1 MKPHLAQPCHQ
12 WNSHPGQALAIPP
25 SLPLPSIVNTSALLA
40 PIQSATSFSSF
51 TAIITAS
58 ANLTITSSSPIFRL
72 IKAVAGSSKVEAILV
87 LWGSQTLKP
96 PPLKDWAR
104 LGGFPS
110 STPLKILSPTIPV
123 SNISKRFQ
131 AVSEAPTEAVL
142 CLDDDAVLTTSE
154 VWSSNSHHFHLLLL
168 YSPSYFFHRWILLL
182 RFGKNLQIGLLD
194 FLQDLIIG
202 TTQSIGELLQWHFSQ
217 SSLFDIFSGGSTQA
231 NWAIATPWCLLGG
244 CQTRIFTMRGA
255 CRELYLPFFAM
266 RPSSTESFMNQ
277 LNHSSTLNLFL
288 KSFI

>member
-1 MKPHLAQPCHQ
+1 MLWERHLSSVQKIVDTTVEIVRGRVKPHLAQPCHQ
-12 WNSHPGQALAIPP
+12 WNSHPGRALAILP
-25 SLPLPSIVNTSALLA
+25 SLPLPAIANTSALP
-40 PIQSATSFSSF
+40 PIQMAKASPTSFSSF

-154 VWSSNSHHFHLLLL
+154 V
-168 YSPSYFFHRWILLL
+168 
-182 RFGKNLQIGLLD
+182 
-194 FLQDLIIG
+194 
-202 TTQSIGELLQWHFSQ
+202 
-217 SSLFDIFSGGSTQA
+217 
-231 NWAIATPWCLLGG
+231 
-244 CQTRIFTMRGA
+244 
-255 CRELYLPFFAM
+255 
-266 RPSSTESFMNQ
+266 
-277 LNHSSTLNLFL
+277 
-288 KSFI
+288 

>member
-1 MKPHLAQPCHQ
+1 MLICRFILILLFLGRVKPHLAQPCHQ

-25 SLPLPSIVNTSALLA
+25 SLPLPTIVNTSALLA
-40 PIQSATSFSSF
+40 PIQSTSSFSSF

-104 LGGFPS
+104 LGGFPP

-154 VWSSNSHHFHLLLL
+154 V
-168 YSPSYFFHRWILLL
+168 
-182 RFGKNLQIGLLD
+182 
-194 FLQDLIIG
+194 
-202 TTQSIGELLQWHFSQ
+202 
-217 SSLFDIFSGGSTQA
+217 
-231 NWAIATPWCLLGG
+231 
-244 CQTRIFTMRGA
+244 
-255 CRELYLPFFAM
+255 
-266 RPSSTESFMNQ
+266 
-277 LNHSSTLNLFL
+277 
-288 KSFI
+288 

>member
-12 WNSHPGQALAIPP
+12 WNSHPGQALTIPP

-40 PIQSATSFSSF
+40 PIQKSSPFSSF

-104 LGGFPS
+104 LGGFPP

-154 VWSSNSHHFHLLLL
+154 V
-168 YSPSYFFHRWILLL
+168 
-182 RFGKNLQIGLLD
+182 
-194 FLQDLIIG
+194 
-202 TTQSIGELLQWHFSQ
+202 
-217 SSLFDIFSGGSTQA
+217 
-231 NWAIATPWCLLGG
+231 
-244 CQTRIFTMRGA
+244 
-255 CRELYLPFFAM
+255 
-266 RPSSTESFMNQ
+266 
-277 LNHSSTLNLFL
+277 
-288 KSFI
+288 